1 MDALGINFGFLIAQI
16 INFSLIFLLLRALVW
31 GPLLKTID
39 SRREAIEKGLE
50 DADKAA
56 KARAN
61 AETEAEAI
69 RAAARAEAQ
78 KIVAESRGRGEEAG
92 KDVLAKAGADAE
104 AIRAEA
110 RAKAEEERSQLLS
123 DMRGQVI
130 SLAMAAANNLV
141 GESLKA
147 DEAAQRKIVTDFF
160 SKASDN
166 VKGLGA
172 NIEVVSALPLN
183 DNEKKDILSKTGAS
197 NADWKVDPAILGG
210 LIIRAGDKVVDGSV
224 RSGLSALS
232 ARLN

>member
-16 INFSLIFLLLRALVW
+16 INFGLIFLLLRGLVW

-39 SRREAIEKGLE
+39 SRRETIEKGLE
-50 DADKAA
+50 DASKAA
-56 KARAN
+56 DARAN
-61 AETEAEAI
+61 AEKEAEAI

-92 KDVLAKAGADAE
+92 KDVLAKANTDAE

-110 RAKAEEERSQLLS
+110 RVKAEEERSQLLS

-130 SLAMAAANNLV
+130 SLAIAAANRLI
-141 GESLKA
+141 GESM
-147 DEAAQRKIVTDFF
+147 DEKKQHQIVTDFF
-160 SKASDN
+160 SKTPEN
-166 VKGLGA
+166 VKGLGV

-197 NADWKVDPAILGG
+197 NADFKVDPAILGG

-224 RSGLSALS
+224 RSNLSALS
-232 ARLN
+232 SRLN

>member
-16 INFSLIFLLLRALVW
+16 INFTLIFLLLRALVW
-31 GPLLKTID
+31 GPLLRTID
-39 SRREAIEKGLE
+39 QRRADIEKGLE
-50 DADKAA
+50 DARIAA
-56 KARAN
+56 EARAN
-61 AETEAEAI
+61 AEKEAENI
-69 RAAARAEAQ
+69 KAAARAEAQ
-78 KIVAESRGRGEEAG
+78 KIVADARGRGEEAG
-92 KDVLAKAGADAE
+92 KDVLAKANTDAE
-104 AIRAEA
+104 AIRSEA
-110 RAKAEEERSQLLS
+110 RVKAEEERSQLLS

-130 SLAMAAANNLV
+130 SLAMAAANRLI
-141 GESLKA
+141 GESI
-147 DEAAQRKIVTDFF
+147 DEKKQQQIVTDFF
-160 SKASDN
+160 SKSPEN

-183 DNEKKDILSKTGAS
+183 DNEKKDILAKTGAS

>member
-1 MDALGINFGFLIAQI
+1 MDALGINIGFLIAQI
-16 INFSLIFLLLRALVW
+16 INFGVIFFLLRKFVW
-31 GPLLKTID
+31 GKLLDTID
-39 SRREAIEKGLE
+39 QRRADIEKGLE
-50 DADKAA
+50 DARIAA
-56 KARAN
+56 EARAN
-61 AETEAEAI
+61 AEKEAENI
-69 RAAARAEAQ
+69 KAAARAEAQ
-78 KIVAESRGRGEEAG
+78 KIVADARGRGEEAG
-92 KDVLAKAGADAE
+92 NDVLAKANTDAE
-104 AIRAEA
+104 AIRSEA
-110 RAKAEEERSQLLS
+110 RIKAEEERSQLLS

-130 SLAMAAANNLV
+130 SLAMAAANRLI
-141 GESLKA
+141 GESI
-147 DEAAQRKIVTDFF
+147 DEKKQQQIVTDFF
-160 SKASDN
+160 SKSPEN

>member
-16 INFSLIFLLLRALVW
+16 INFGVIFLLLRGVVW

-39 SRREAIEKGLE
+39 KRREDIEKGLE
-50 DADKAA
+50 DARIASE
-56 KARAN
+56 ARAN
-61 AETEAEAI
+61 AEKEAESI
-69 RAAARAEAQ
+69 KTAARAEAQ

-92 KDVLAKAGADAE
+92 KDVLAQANTDAE

-110 RAKAEEERSQLLS
+110 RVKAEEERSQLLS

-130 SLAMAAANNLV
+130 SLAIAAANRLI
-141 GESLKA
+141 GESM
-147 DEAAQRKIVTDFF
+147 DEKKQQQIVTEFF
-160 SKASDN
+160 SKSPEN
-166 VKGLGA
+166 VKGLGS

-183 DNEKKDILSKTGAS
+183 DNEKKDILSKTGAA

-210 LIIRAGDKVVDGSV
+210 IIIRAGDKVVDGSV
-224 RSGLSALS
+224 RSNLSALS

>member
-16 INFSLIFLLLRALVW
+16 INFGVIFFLLRKFVW
-31 GPLLKTID
+31 GKLLDTID
-39 SRREAIEKGLE
+39 QRRADIEKGLE
-50 DADKAA
+50 DARIAA
-56 KARAN
+56 EARAN
-61 AETEAEAI
+61 AEKEAENI
-69 RAAARAEAQ
+69 KAAARAEAQ
-78 KIVAESRGRGEEAG
+78 KIVADARGRGEEAG
-92 KDVLAKAGADAE
+92 KDVLAKANTDAE
-104 AIRAEA
+104 AIRGEA
-110 RAKAEEERSQLLS
+110 RVKAEEERSQLLS

-130 SLAMAAANNLV
+130 SLAMAAANRLI
-141 GESLKA
+141 GESI
-147 DEAAQRKIVTDFF
+147 DEKKQQQIVTDFF
-160 SKASDN
+160 SKSPEN

>member
-16 INFSLIFLLLRALVW
+16 INFTLIFLLLRALVW

-39 SRREAIEKGLE
+39 QRRETIEKGLE
-50 DADKAA
+50 DARIAGE
-56 KARAN
+56 ARAN
-61 AETEAEAI
+61 AEKEAETI
-69 RAAARAEAQ
+69 KAAARAEAQ

-92 KDVLAKAGADAE
+92 KDVLAKANSDAE
-104 AIRAEA
+104 AIRTEA
-110 RAKAEEERSQLLS
+110 RSKAEEERSQLLS

-130 SLAMAAANNLV
+130 SLAIAAANRLI
-141 GESLKA
+141 GESM
-147 DEAAQRKIVTDFF
+147 DEKKQQQIVTDFF
-160 SKASDN
+160 SKAPEN
-166 VKGLGA
+166 VKGMGA

-197 NADWKVDPAILGG
+197 NADFKVDPTILGG